1 MTPRNHERSSV
12 DERLGSIDE
21 RLRWGL
27 EPGAAMVERVVRRA
41 LDEAPGRVPADR
53 WGRWGRWLAAAAVV
67 LAVAS
72 FWTVPHLRRE
82 RLPEGSEGRVSM
94 ANVGSVIVLDTGRDG
109 RTVLLSGVSA
119 AGEATWRGQIIIQ
132 RRERP

>member
-1 MTPRNHERSSV
+1 MTPDNDERRSV
-12 DERLGSIDE
+12 DEG
-21 RLRWGL
+21 LRRGL
-27 EPGAAMVERVVRRA
+27 EPAALVVERVVRRA
-41 LDEAPGRVPADR
+41 LDEVPGRRRPDR
-53 WGRWGRWLAAAAVV
+53 WGRWSRWLAAAAVV

-72 FWTVPHLRRE
+72 FWTVAHLRRE
-82 RLPEGSEGRVSM
+82 RLPEGSQGRVSM
-94 ANVGSVIVLDTGRDG
+94 ANVGSVIVLDTGPDG